1 MGHSIR
7 SKKKRAFRAV
17 KRVRYGIKERATLV
31 KMLET
36 GNLNKYVEEYQKTKE
51 VPVEGAEPK
60 KQQGRML
67 IKLEYVHICSLYT
80 QCDSG
85 LVVY

>member
-67 IKLEYVHICSLYT
+67 IILEYAVCIYL
-80 QCDSG
+80 
-85 LVVY
+85 